1 MSHRAGCRAAVV
13 FVRSPYLHIIPM
25 VTRPSTPRQQIR
37 LCTAS
42 DGVRIAYAT
51 CGSGPPLIKAA
62 NWLSH
67 LSWISSPVWSHLM
80 LELSSRYTLVR
91 YDQRGCG
98 LSDHDVGDISF
109 DAWLRDLET
118 VVDASGLE
126 RFPLLGISQGASI
139 AVAYAV
145 AHPERVTHLV
155 LHGGYARGR
164 LKRTCDPA
172 LHEEAEMLV
181 KLAELGWGKQNPAFR
196 QFFTTQFI
204 PGGTPEQ
211 HHWFNELER
220 LTTTPRN
227 AARIMRVFN
236 NIDVVDLLP
245 QVQCP
250 ALVLHAS
257 GDARVPFDESRLI
270 AGQIAGARF
279 VPLESENH
287 LTLESEPAW
296 QRWRE
301 EVRGFLPSAAHLTDP
316 AFSALTR
323 RERDIVELL
332 AGGRDNAQIAARLAL
347 SEKTVRNHITSI
359 FAKLEVEN
367 RSQAI
372 VLARRAGFD
381 APAV

>member
-1 MSHRAGCRAAVV
+1 
-13 FVRSPYLHIIPM
+13 M
-25 VTRPSTPRQQIR
+25 VTRPPTPRQHIR

-42 DGVRIAYAT
+42 DGVHIAYAV
-51 CGSGPPLIKAA
+51 CGSGPPIVKAA

-67 LSWISSPVWSHLM
+67 LELDFASPVWSHLM
-80 LELSSRYTLVR
+80 VELCGRHTLIR

-98 LSDHDVGDISF
+98 LSDRDVGEISF
-109 DAWLRDLET
+109 NAWLHDLET

-139 AVAYAV
+139 AIAYAV

-164 LKRTCDPA
+164 LKRTRDPA
-172 LHEEAEMLV
+172 QQEEAEMLV

-236 NIDVVDLLP
+236 EIDVVDLLP
-245 QVQCP
+245 RVQCP
-250 ALVLHAS
+250 TLVLHAS
-257 GDARVPFDESRLI
+257 NDARVPFDESRLL
-270 AGQIAGARF
+270 AGQIPGARF

-287 LTLESEPAW
+287 LLLETDAAW
-296 QRWRE
+296 RRWRE
-301 EVRGFLPSAAHLTDP
+301 EERAFLPSAQADDP
-316 AFSALTR
+316 AFATLTP

-367 RSQAI
+367 RAQAI

-381 APAV
+381 APSA